1 MPELCCIRTQLT
13 WPEALKGADHLDFI
27 VQHRLFRPRSTA
39 TIEEVYDEVAPDAP
53 DFNFVTAT
61 QIEDNTAP
69 KEKIILPSNSH
80 TTIAKRLQV
89 PELSGEIER
98 AVWQV
103 DQALRKD
110 EEKSAPKEDEKRG
123 QGRKRE

>member
-1 MPELCCIRTQLT
+1 M
-13 WPEALKGADHLDFI
+13 
-27 VQHRLFRPRSTA
+27 QHRLFRPRSTA

-61 QIEDNTAP
+61 QIEDKTAP
-69 KEKIILPSNSH
+69 KEKVILTSGSH

-103 DQALRKD
+103 DQAMRKD
-110 EEKSAPKEDEKRG
+110 EEKTTQEGDEKRG
-123 QGRKRE
+123 QGKKRE